1 VWLLVSKMIQ
11 LALSRFGSSAAVRI
25 GGAAVVGDVTLDW
38 LRQRA
43 IEIAPGSDAAALE
56 EAARTAARMLGLEND
71 EVLWPRRRDGEPIV
85 PKYFVMDIG
94 RGRAWM
100 ATRYYSRKSV
110 RSAARPRI
118 ARPRG
123 VARYR

>member
-1 VWLLVSKMIQ
+1 
-11 LALSRFGSSAAVRI
+11 
-25 GGAAVVGDVTLDW
+25 VGDVTLEW
-38 LRQRA
+38 LRARA
-43 IEIAPGSDAAALE
+43 LELVPGSDAAALE
-56 EAARTAARMLGLEND
+56 EAARSTSRMLGLEND
-71 EVLWPRRRDGEPIV
+71 EVLWPRQRNGDPIN

-94 RGRAWM
+94 RGRAWF

-110 RSAARPRI
+110 RSAGRPRI